1 MRSYGGDSGE
11 KKVHSLFLTIRRNGF
26 VTFKILHWQSELWVL
41 GFEERKTDFGVKIY
55 KFFKLIKIKW
65 H

>member
-1 MRSYGGDSGE
+1 M
-11 KKVHSLFLTIRRNGF
+11 HSLFLTVRRNGF
-26 VTFKILHWQSELWVL
+26 VTFKILHWQPQLCVL
-41 GFEERKTDFGVKIY
+41 GFGEKKTDFGVKMY